1 MLNGLKRWL
10 RYQSNN
16 AKIKWN
22 RTNEM
27 FRDVVLT
34 FLAMILGSG
43 KFLKDIGTKIFFM
56 NSLFAPLLGVTTLAK
71 WFNNALSIVFAL
83 GISYTNYLTSYSS
96 LKFKIVSNFKRLS
109 IHSSLE
115 PDDRSPLLPQSER
128 DIQQIAASQNNISI
142 NEEQPDISLSVKIKN
157 FTYSLMLHVIAL
169 TRMFFVVCDTYLGI
183 NKLYQQV
190 WTLFNKT
197 ISDSLLTRLT
207 NTSGSYFA
215 FSDGV
220 MYCAYAYRVL
230 LANGHKIRASLS
242 WRSFKNAIKWRL
254 VVAIIFASIGVV
266 TKGIK
271 DLFTISVSLSFVP
284 LINLLPENRLT
295 QLGYLGGVNSIM
307 AKSIFEGMELGF
319 LLYAP
324 KQFFVDTKA
333 LINKTKL
340 TYLKLMAFLLSSIA
354 EAASGY
360 LALGWI
366 FEKSGLKDDLDEAG
380 YLNAVQIPCALTVAL
395 SAAALDFAFNVRSLS
410 ENEQNQRTL
419 NALDMGTNVSSRVVD
434 YAYQAVE
441 QEDNTLQPETRPST
455 AIDKI
460 SIISPNN

>member
-1 MLNGLKRWL
+1 
-10 RYQSNN
+10 
-16 AKIKWN
+16 
-22 RTNEM
+22 M

>member
-1 MLNGLKRWL
+1 VLNGLKRWL